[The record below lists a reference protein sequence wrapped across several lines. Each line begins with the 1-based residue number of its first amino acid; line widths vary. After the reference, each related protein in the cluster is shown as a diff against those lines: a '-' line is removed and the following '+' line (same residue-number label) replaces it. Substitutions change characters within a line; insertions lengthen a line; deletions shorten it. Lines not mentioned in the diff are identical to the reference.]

1 MKTPI
6 RHARAL
12 ASVLVVAAC
21 AGGEAPPPREGG
33 AATGGS
39 PSGEAVPGPAER
51 VAVIEGMEGP
61 ESVRY
66 DPDQD
71 VWFVGNFN
79 GPGGERDANG
89 FVARVSAETGEVE
102 AREFAVGTEEH
113 PLHAAR
119 GMYLV
124 GDTLWVADADGVH
137 AFHRRTGEQ
146 LAFVDLTPFDPGF
159 PNDIAQGPDGALY
172 VTDTGRSAVYRIEGG
187 TATEVLADRD
197 LGGPNGITR
206 DDATGGLVLV
216 PWRPDHRV
224 HRWTPGEDPEAMG
237 PARTPG
243 RLDGVE
249 VVAGRIL
256 VASQSDSTLHRV
268 EEDALAPVIRVDGAP
283 ADLGID
289 TRRGRVAVPY
299 VALDRVD
306 VWRLPDG

>member
-1 MKTPI
+1 MKTPF
-6 RHARAL
+6 RRSAVL
-12 ASVLVVAAC
+12 AMVLFAAAC
-21 AGGEAPPPREGG
+21 AGGEAPPPQEDGSAGPG
-33 AATGGS
+33 A
-39 PSGEAVPGPAER
+39 SGEPVPGPAER
-51 VAVIEGMEGP
+51 VAVVEGMQGP

-89 FVARVSAETGEVE
+89 TVARVDAETGEVE
-102 AREFAVGTEEH
+102 AREFAVGTEAH

-119 GMYLV
+119 GMYLT

-172 VTDTGRSAVYRIEGG
+172 VTDTGRSAVYRLDGG
-187 TATEVLADRD
+187 TATEVLADPE

-206 DDATGGLVLV
+206 DDATGELVLV

-224 HRWTPGEDPEAMG
+224 HRWTPGGEPEAIG
-237 PARTPG
+237 PVRTPG

-249 VVAGRIL
+249 VVGGRIL

-268 EEDALAPVIRVDGAP
+268 EEGALVPVIRVDGAP
-283 ADLGID
+283 ADIGID

-306 VWRLPDG
+306 VWVLPEG